1 MILALALLFTSLP
14 DMPLP
19 KPSEPLETRYTV
31 MPSQS
36 PKFWDKPAKTA
47 LIANIGLLGFDMGQ
61 TCHNLSSGGH
71 EDFLPVHNC
80 AGAVGI
86 LSAEAIAA
94 WSGAYL
100 AHKHGLHKLERA
112 FEWVM
117 PVVNTRA
124 IIYSKQHGAW

>member
-1 MILALALLFTSLP
+1 MILTLALLFTSLP

-36 PKFWDKPAKTA
+36 PKFWDKPAKSA

-61 TCHNLSSGGH
+61 TCHNLSNGGH

-86 LSAEAIAA
+86 LGAEAIAA
-94 WSGAYL
+94 WSGAYFAL
-100 AHKHGLHKLERA
+100 K
-112 FEWVM
+112 
-117 PVVNTRA
+117 
-124 IIYSKQHGAW
+124 

>member
-1 MILALALLFTSLP
+1 MILTIALLFTTLP
-14 DMPLP
+14 DMPVA
-19 KPSEPLETRYTV
+19 KPTSLLETRYETKSV
-31 MPSQS
+31 LRPT
-36 PKFWDKPAKTA
+36 FWDKPSKSAI
-47 LIANIGLLGFDMGQ
+47 IANSVLLGFDMGQ
-61 TCHNLSSGGH
+61 TCHNLSTGGH